1 MKRTV
6 PVNVGRKLM
15 FFFLCL
21 YSIGIFAQNIDVTG
35 HVTDENNEPLI
46 GVTVKVLGESEK
58 GTVTDFDGKF
68 ILPNIPSD
76 AKIEVSYVGM
86 QKQVIDVNNRKVID
100 IVLKEDSEI
109 LEEVVVVGYG
119 IQKKASVTA
128 AISSVDTKS
137 LKQSSSANLSAAL
150 AGRLPGL
157 TAMQTRI
164 QGYPF

>member
-1 MKRTV
+1 
-6 PVNVGRKLM
+6 
-15 FFFLCL
+15 
-21 YSIGIFAQNIDVTG
+21 
-35 HVTDENNEPLI
+35 
-46 GVTVKVLGESEK
+46 
-58 GTVTDFDGKF
+58 
-68 ILPNIPSD
+68 
-76 AKIEVSYVGM
+76 M
-86 QKQVIDVNNRKVID
+86 QKQVIDVDNRKVID

-157 TAMQTRI
+157 TAMQTSNSRLSVLNALLRLPPWPRA
-164 QGYPF
+164 G